1 MVLARNIFHDKRL
14 QKSKSERR
22 SKLDILAEKISWFQT
37 ELLTG
42 IEINTK
48 AKLANLVEK
57 YFQRFQSELE
67 HIKIIHSIGNRRGNR
82 HASREASIR
91 MTLDMEKSQFNGGG
105 FEVPNLIVQENCDIL
120 KNWDG
125 HYSYLPKIKMI
136 KVSVQDLKE
145 NKQKQ
150 ITSADKSVKP
160 KGKMT
165 VGEDEEMKITESKK
179 DENVIESKKGENVTE
194 SKEDANVTESKKDEN
209 VIENKEDKNLTKN
222 KDDENMNEID
232 DIEDIDEDKLLQDS
246 DEDVEMTEKD
256 KC

>member
-1 MVLARNIFHDKRL
+1 MPKAPKAKVGQNKKPIHPNSRKAMVLARNIFHDKRL

-179 DENVIESKKGENVTE
+179 RRKRYRKQKRRKRYRKQRRRKRYRKQKK
-194 SKEDANVTESKKDEN
+194 
-209 VIENKEDKNLTKN
+209 TKT
-222 KDDENMNEID
+222 
-232 DIEDIDEDKLLQDS
+232 L
-246 DEDVEMTEKD
+246 
-256 KC
+256 